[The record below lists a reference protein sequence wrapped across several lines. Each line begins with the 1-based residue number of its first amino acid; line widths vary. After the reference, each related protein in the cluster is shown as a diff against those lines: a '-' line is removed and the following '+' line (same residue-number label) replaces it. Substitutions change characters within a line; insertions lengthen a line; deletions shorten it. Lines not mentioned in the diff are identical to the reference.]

1 MSAQPTSGL
10 FALVRYVSFRYV
22 IAAPV
27 RSLLTLFGVAL
38 GVAMVVGMTSVNGA
52 ILASFREMVDRA
64 GGRADLE
71 VLADESGVPQEI
83 VDQLVDR
90 SDLAHLSAR
99 LEKTTLLGREGGSLG
114 DGERSLVLGIDF
126 LGDLTLVP
134 FEREGKGEKGSGNP
148 SGEQLVKD
156 PLSFIN
162 DPLAIL
168 LSETLA
174 QKLGVG
180 AGGSVRMRTAFG
192 VETFH
197 VEGVVKETSKA
208 KAFGGRVAILSIDAA
223 QRAFGAEGRV
233 DRIDI
238 EVAKGL
244 DKSKV
249 QAELQALVGGRA
261 EVSPPS
267 RRGKQTEQMLQSV
280 SLALSMSA
288 AIAMIVGMFLIYN
301 TVTVSVAQRRRDLGI
316 LRAVGVTR
324 RRLVS
329 TILAESLVL
338 SLVGGAIGVFLGG
351 LLARVVVKQ
360 VTPTVSRFYTPILP
374 PPPEVDKKLALL
386 GIALGVLATLVAAW
400 LPARRAAKMSPVE
413 TLRRD
418 LIVTGVDELP
428 VGKLG
433 VLGLLVC
440 GLSPLL
446 ELVLRRPGVPA
457 ALPGYTQI
465 AVVMLGAALTMPL
478 LVVSL
483 HRVLAPLAQR
493 ALGLPARLG
502 VDNVVRSLGRSS
514 TTAAALMLATCA
526 SIAIGGY
533 ARSLQITVREWL
545 DQSVPGDVFITA
557 GSPLLDR
564 HAMAFHP
571 DSVKKLFEPP
581 IPGVVAV
588 DYIRSLRVAFRGRRV
603 SVLAND
609 TALYFSTIRAHSYR
623 RVVEGDADVR
633 TDDLTKEPAVWISEN
648 LARAFDLH
656 PGGSIALPTPTG
668 ERWFKIRAVVV
679 DYSDERGW
687 MLMDRM
693 WVKSY
698 WYDDRIDNI
707 KLFLAGGGAPGE
719 PAPIAEAE
727 RVAEEVRRRLS
738 SSGGD
743 GAGDGLFV
751 ATSARVKAEVRDAID
766 QTFKITDSSQLIAF
780 IVSLLGVIGTMLA
793 AVIDRTREIGVLR
806 AIGAT
811 RRQVAIAVMC
821 EAAFIGLCSA
831 VLAIAAGVPASYLF
845 TRVVGV
851 AATGWNVPFHFPWIE
866 AIRTGLAIVFTATIA
881 GLVPG
886 RRAAGMK
893 VTSALAYE

>member
-1 MSAQPTSGL
+1 VSKQPTSGL
-10 FALVRYVSFRYV
+10 FALVRYVSIRYV

-38 GVAMVVGMTSVNGA
+38 GVAMVIGMTSVNDA

-71 VLADESGVPQEI
+71 VLGDESGVPQEL

-90 SDLAHLSAR
+90 KDIAHISAR
-99 LEKTTLLGREGGSLG
+99 LEKTTLVGTEGGALG

-134 FEREGKGEKGSGNP
+134 FEREGTGAKGSGNP

-162 DPLAIL
+162 DPFAIL

-192 VETFH
+192 VESFH

-223 QRAFGAEGRV
+223 QRAFGAENRV

-238 EVAKGL
+238 EVTKGL

-249 QAELQALVGGRA
+249 QSDLQAVVGGRA

-267 RRGKQTEQMLQSV
+267 RRGKQTEQMMQSV
-280 SLALSMSA
+280 SLALQMSA

-329 TILAESLVL
+329 TILAESFVL
-338 SLVGGAIGVFLGG
+338 SLIGGALGVFLGR
-351 LLARVVVKQ
+351 LIARVVVKQ
-360 VTPTVSRFYTPILP
+360 VTPTVSRFFTPIIP
-374 PPPEVDKKLALL
+374 PPPEVSKQLALL
-386 GIALGVLATLVAAW
+386 GIVLGVIATLVAAL

-428 VGKLG
+428 VNKLAIIG
-433 VLGLLVC
+433 VLVC
-440 GLSPLL
+440 GLSPVL
-446 ELVLRRPGVPA
+446 ELLLRRPGIPK

-465 AVVMLGAALTMPL
+465 AVVMLGAAFTMPFL
-478 LVVSL
+478 IVTF
-483 HRVLAPLAQR
+483 HRLLAPLAQR
-493 ALGLPARLG
+493 TLGLPARLG

-526 SIAIGGY
+526 SIAVGGY
-533 ARSLQITVREWL
+533 GRSLQITVREWL
-545 DQSVPGDVFITA
+545 DQSVPGDVFITS

-564 HAMAFHP
+564 HAIAFHP
-571 DSVKKLFEPP
+571 DAVKKIFDPP
-581 IPGVVAV
+581 IPGVVAT

-609 TALYFSTIRAHSYR
+609 TALYFSTIRGYTYR
-623 RVVEGDADVR
+623 RVAEGDPDLR
-633 TDDLTKEPAVWISEN
+633 TDDLTKEPAVCISEN
-648 LARAFDLH
+648 LARPFDLH
-656 PGGSIALPTPTG
+656 PGMSIALPTPTG
-668 ERWFKIRAVVV
+668 EHSFKIRAVVV
-679 DYSDERGW
+679 DYSDEHGW

-693 WVKSY
+693 WVKQY
-698 WYDDRIDNI
+698 WKDDRIDNV
-707 KLFLAGGGAPGE
+707 KLFVSSGGPVGE
-719 PAPIAEAE
+719 AAPIAEAE
-727 RVAEEVRRRLS
+727 RVAEEIRRRLS
-738 SSGGD
+738 AG

-751 ATSARVKAEVRDAID
+751 ATSSRVKAEVREAID

-821 EAAFIGLCSA
+821 EASFIGFCSA
-831 VLAIAAGVPASYLF
+831 LLAIAAGVPAAYLF

-851 AATGWNVPFHFPWIE
+851 AATGWNVPFHFPLVE
-866 AIRTGLAIVFTATIA
+866 ATRTGLAIIVTATLA

-886 RRAAGMK
+886 RRASGMK